1 MPNFMSA
8 RQIAD
13 DLGARIA
20 GGEYGP
26 PGTKLPK
33 RTEFAELYSC
43 GLTTIA
49 KAILLLKERGLIE
62 GVQGHASYVA
72 MNAGPRQ

>member
-1 MPNFMSA
+1 MPRPMSA

-33 RTEFAELYSC
+33 RTELAALYSC
-43 GLTTIA
+43 GLTTVA
-49 KAILLLKERGLIE
+49 KAILLLKERGLVE
-62 GVQGHASYVA
+62 GVQGHAAYVA
-72 MNAGPRQ
+72 TGAGKRE